1 MTEECEITG
10 FTHQQQQRWPFV
22 HQYLCDQLELP
33 DGTEIDNETIIQIS
47 HDVENVLINQTPS
60 KHFLKKRNGL
70 YEHLK
75 RTVERRFKGSSLKR
89 FGSTESNLSLS
100 TGDLDLCLLFDA
112 SKPKKVLKSL
122 STTLR
127 NQDMEDIQVMYDNT
141 VRNNQNIT
149 TVK

>member
-60 KHFLKKRNGL
+60 KQIQAMP
-70 YEHLK
+70 
-75 RTVERRFKGSSLKR
+75 RT
-89 FGSTESNLSLS
+89 LS
-100 TGDLDLCLLFDA
+100 
-112 SKPKKVLKSL
+112 PKKARHLA
-122 STTLR
+122 R
-127 NQDMEDIQVMYDNT
+127 PPQVMLYT
-141 VRNNQNIT
+141 
-149 TVK
+149 